1 MILLFSHCAIMVV
14 PYLTIST
21 FTCMIHKV
29 TVAYILKSILVVY
42 IYTVPSVSIDKP
54 LWLILN
60 HNCMLQTIQ
69 YTCYKKNFI
78 ERHYNMHDTMTTII
92 FLLFLPKLIASDS
105 DVNCGKLPKLNN
117 GKISYSGPTIV
128 GTKAKLS
135 CNGENYIDGPSS
147 RVCKEDGSWS
157 GVRTFCRG
165 KSGITK
171 PYIFFDIL
179 PSLMTLEPINAGPP
193 YK

>member
-1 MILLFSHCAIMVV
+1 MHCAIMVV

-78 ERHYNMHDTMTTII
+78 ERHYNYMHDTMTIII
-92 FLLFLPKLIASDS
+92 F
-105 DVNCGKLPKLNN
+105 
-117 GKISYSGPTIV
+117 
-128 GTKAKLS
+128 
-135 CNGENYIDGPSS
+135 
-147 RVCKEDGSWS
+147 
-157 GVRTFCRG
+157 
-165 KSGITK
+165 
-171 PYIFFDIL
+171 
-179 PSLMTLEPINAGPP
+179 
-193 YK
+193 